1 MSCFEGIDL
10 NRLFDRDSALR
21 SSNLPND
28 VSDELIS
35 RAEATMGYRIPES
48 YRELL
53 RFSNGGSV
61 NGELEECWL
70 TEIYGIAADPDNFNG
85 LEAMYDNWRNNW
97 QYPDIGIPFGETGS
111 AGHDMYYMDWRVTDE
126 NGEPRIVRI
135 DNEMDNEIYFVAD
148 NLPEFIKMILSE
160 EPIDEFFTGEKDT
173 AREEQ
178 PETPQKEEK
187 KSFFAKLFGR

>member
-21 SSNLPND
+21 ISNLPND

-61 NGELEECWL
+61 DGELEECWL

>member
-85 LEAMYDNWRNNW
+85 LEAMYDNWKNNW

-135 DNEMDNEIYFVAD
+135 DNEMGNEIYFVAD